1 MYLLFSC
8 TFKEQLFSYEKI
20 SLMHHLFTSYFHKA
34 RGFEKDSLISLF
46 VNKKTPVKFYFQ

>member
-1 MYLLFSC
+1 MYLLISC